1 MKKESLEEGTGV
13 KSLLVVE
20 LKSNKGMWWQV
31 EKLGNR
37 CKKYCEVR

>member
-20 LKSNKGMWWQV
+20 LKSNRNVVTSRKIGEQMQ
-31 EKLGNR
+31 EIL
-37 CKKYCEVR
+37 